1 MREEILDSLTGI
13 NYWESIPLFQLGF
26 RRNNYISRLEQSVGN
41 RLIKVITGQR
51 RTGKSYIV
59 RQLLDT
65 LINKLNVNPANTF
78 YLNKEMYEFEGIQ
91 FADDLSATIAM
102 YEEKYTPKGTIYL
115 FIDEVQNI
123 NDWERIV
130 VSLAQHP
137 VKQYEV
143 FITGS
148 NSTLLSGE
156 LATLLSGRYILT
168 EVYPFSYKEYL
179 DYQSLENTK
188 ENFIHYISTSALP
201 EIFNLDHAETR
212 KHYFQSLKD
221 TILLKDIMQ
230 RHQIRDYILLEDI
243 FLFLLHNVGN
253 MTSVPSIMKYFKSKK
268 RKADYATISAYLSYL
283 EESYIIHSAPR
294 YSLKNE
300 SLLSGEKKYYVND
313 IGFRNYLY
321 PQLIRE
327 TGYILENIV
336 FMHLKIA
343 QQDIKLGHDIN
354 FEIDFYAMDQST
366 SIYIQVSYLLASE
379 STIEREFGALERID
393 DNFPKYVV
401 SMDDIL
407 IQSKKGIIH
416 HHVWDFIYMLCIGKN
431 IS

>member
-26 RRNNYISRLEQSVGN
+26 IRNNYISRLEQSMGN

-221 TILLKDIMQ
+221 TILLKDIIQ

-294 YSLKNE
+294 YSLKNK

-343 QQDIKLGHDIN
+343 QQDIKLGHDKN